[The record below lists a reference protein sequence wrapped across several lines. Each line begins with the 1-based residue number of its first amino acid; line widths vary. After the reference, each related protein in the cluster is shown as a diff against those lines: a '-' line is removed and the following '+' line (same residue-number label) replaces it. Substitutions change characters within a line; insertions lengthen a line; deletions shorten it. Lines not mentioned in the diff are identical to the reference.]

1 MRRTAR
7 ALSLAAVAGTVI
19 GVVCAPAAF
28 AEDVPAGGSSWGTAS
43 SSPCPQPE
51 GQEWQ
56 EHETRSSEPGAGEPE
71 ALITETP
78 EPEAGE
84 PETLATETPE
94 PEALEPGALEPGA
107 AVPGGTSLDEL
118 IPDAPASEGGAGEI
132 PAPGAGGPTAP
143 GTAQPSAPDPKHT
156 ASEHTGPEHTGP
168 EHTGPTDHASKGPE
182 PGEGDPK
189 DSHCADAPVHRG
201 VHAGEG
207 GVFTDSVPALAA
219 GGLLIAGALGAA
231 AHRLYRDRD
240 RAARTDG

>member
-43 SSPCPQPE
+43 SSPCPHPE

-56 EHETRSSEPGAGEPE
+56 EHETRSSEPGAV
-71 ALITETP
+71 
-78 EPEAGE
+78 E
-84 PETLATETPE
+84 PETLITEAPE
-94 PEALEPGALEPGA
+94 PEALEPEAPEPEALEPGA

-118 IPDAPASEGGAGEI
+118 IPDASASEGGAGEI
-132 PAPGAGGPTAP
+132 PAPGAGGPTVP

-156 ASEHTGPEHTGP
+156 ASEHTGPEHTEP

-182 PGEGDPK
+182 PGEGEPK
-189 DSHCADAPVHRG
+189 DSHCADASVYRG